1 MLKGY
6 SIYEKYF
13 LFVMLALQVF
23 VYAISPES
31 PISMIAGLAGVASV
45 VMFAKGRLSAYFIGF
60 IQNFTYIY
68 LSYANRFYG
77 EVLEQLFYIITMIW
91 GIFVW
96 KNHMDE
102 ETNNVKGK
110 KFTWKQWLAA
120 GIISI
125 IGTIGMGYFL
135 TSIGSA
141 QPYTDAA
148 TNVFAVIA
156 QLLMVWRF
164 REQWFWWLI
173 IDLLCIKMWFV
184 AGNWSMV
191 AMYIAWTINCIYG
204 WRNWTK
210 LARDGEIL

>member
-6 SIYEKYF
+6 SIYEKCF

-23 VYAISPES
+23 VYAISSES